1 MEQLPRKIDKIHLYE
16 QVSNRFY
23 QSMSKLKSQENRL
36 KQLQADTTR
45 SALGRDTSSRQLV
58 RTPSKA
64 IVDAETIG
72 MVRDESRGEFRRFN
86 ENLELIVPY
95 RSKDT
100 KQYKD
105 IFKQSTSNHF
115 KREPSI
121 P

>member
-1 MEQLPRKIDKIHLYE
+1 
-16 QVSNRFY
+16 
-23 QSMSKLKSQENRL
+23 MSKLKSQENRL
-36 KQLQADTTR
+36 KQLQADSTR
-45 SALGRDTSSRQLV
+45 SALGRNTSSRQLV

-64 IVDAETIG
+64 IVDAETQDIG

-105 IFKQSTSNHF
+105 IFKQTTSNHF